1 VIQLQR
7 ATHGGNIALPQL
19 LHDVLAAPH
28 IAKLGVGIHEDAARL
43 RAVEIL
49 KSHTR
54 YEMQA

>member
-7 ATHGGNIALPQL
+7 ATDGGNIALPQL

-49 KSHTR
+49 KSRKSHSL
-54 YEMQA
+54 